1 MFLWYRRYRNKVN
14 LAMLKCGNYR
24 DNYPKMFI
32 IHVLNIVF
40 RGVNMPG
47 KSKRVGLNVF
57 QLFDLFPDEM
67 TATEW
72 FEKVFWAEGRVCGH
86 CGSDRTVERK
96 NHKPMPYRCKD
107 CRKDFSVRTGT
118 VMQHSKIPLRKW
130 AVAIYQITNSLKGT
144 SSMKL
149 HRDLDVSYACTWH
162 LSHRIREAWDQFVDE
177 EIRW

>member
-1 MFLWYRRYRNKVN
+1 
-14 LAMLKCGNYR
+14 
-24 DNYPKMFI
+24 
-32 IHVLNIVF
+32 
-40 RGVNMPG
+40 MPG